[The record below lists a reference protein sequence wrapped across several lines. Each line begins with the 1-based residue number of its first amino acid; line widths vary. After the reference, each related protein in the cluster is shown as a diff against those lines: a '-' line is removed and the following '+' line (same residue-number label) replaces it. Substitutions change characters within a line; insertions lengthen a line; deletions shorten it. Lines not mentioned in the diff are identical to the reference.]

1 MQINVIKNARRNV
14 VFGTLNR
21 IIAIVCPFA
30 TRTVIQYVLGAEYL
44 GLNSLYSSILQ
55 VLNLSELGISAAII
69 FSMYKPVADNDT
81 DTVCA
86 LLNFYRKAYAVIGV
100 VILAVGLCLLPFLPH
115 LISGSYPAGLNLTIP
130 YLIYLVNTVLSYFL
144 FAYMSSLIVVYQR
157 DDIKSRV
164 NAMVTVLLHGTQII
178 ILFATKNYYLYLL
191 MMPFFTILN
200 NFRIAFVVHR
210 MYPQYHPAGRISK
223 QTAKSIRVQ
232 VGGSFMFKFSG
243 TSRHSLDS
251 ICLSAFTGLVM
262 TAMYNN
268 YFYIMQAVSSLLTVV
283 SNALQGGVGNHVVTK
298 SIDENYSELKNMDF
312 VYMWASG
319 WCTVCMLC
327 LYQPFMEL
335 WMGRDMLFGIPVV
348 LLFGLYFYL
357 TKINDMRT
365 LYLTANGLWW
375 QHRYCSITE
384 IVGNLVLNIVLGRL
398 FGVYG
403 IILATII
410 TVLICGVWG
419 AAIVFKGYFGMDK
432 FRSYLGYQLKYFITT
447 LGLCAVTYLCC
458 AFLPIRNLWFILLV
472 RLGLCILIP
481 NLLWILLYHRSD
493 EFAYALTILKRRNRE
508 VS

>member
-1 MQINVIKNARRNV
+1 MQINVIKNARRNM

-21 IIAIVCPFA
+21 IIAIICPFA
-30 TRTVIQYVLGAEYL
+30 TRTIIQYVLGAEYL

-69 FSMYKPVADNDT
+69 FSMYKPVADNNV

-86 LLNFYRKAYAVIGV
+86 LLNFYRKAYAVIGA

-115 LISGSYPAGLNLTIP
+115 LISGSYPDGLNLAIP
-130 YLIYLVNTVLSYFL
+130 YLIYLGNTVLSYFL

-164 NAMVTVLLHGTQII
+164 NAMVTLLLCGVQIL
-178 ILFATKNYYLYLL
+178 ILFTTKNYYLYLL

-200 NFRIAFVVHR
+200 NIRVAFVVHR

-223 QTAKSIRVQ
+223 QTARDIRVQ
-232 VGGSFMFKFSG
+232 VGGSFMFKISG

-251 ICLSAFTGLVM
+251 ICISAFTGLVM

-268 YFYIMQAVSSLLTVV
+268 YFYIMQAVSSLLAVV
-283 SNALQGGVGNHVVTK
+283 SSALQGGVGNHVVTK
-298 SIDENYSELKNMDF
+298 SKGDNYRELRNMDF
-312 VYMWASG
+312 AYMWASG
-319 WCTVCMLC
+319 WCAVCMLC

-335 WMGRDMLFGIPVV
+335 WMGQDMLFGIPVV

-384 IVGNLVLNIVLGRL
+384 IVGNLVLDIVLGRF

-403 IILATII
+403 IIIATII

-419 AAIVFKGYFGMDK
+419 ATIVFKGYFGLEK
-432 FRSYLGYQLKYFITT
+432 LRSYLGYQLKYFITT

-458 AFLPIRNLWFILLV
+458 AFLPIQNLWLILLA

-481 NLLWILLYHRSD
+481 NLLWFLLYRRSD
-493 EFAYALTILKRRNRE
+493 EFAYVRTILKRRNQE